1 MPSYFAKKSQLL
13 VNQVAIEH
21 SEKGTWIH
29 IHAESSFGVEHLHAM
44 PQVVFLDSVS
54 AAQTPLAPAVA
65 IPEDTAL
72 LDAYSRAVSSAVE
85 KVGPAV
91 VHIAVRQKRESPDRR
106 RVSPDAEGSGSGFVF
121 TPDGFV
127 LTNSHVVNGA
137 HEIIVTFPDAQTCSA
152 TLIGDDPD
160 TDLAVLRVDVAGQ
173 LQFGAL
179 VARPLIVGQLVIAI
193 GNPLGFQHTVTAG
206 VVSALGR
213 SMRSRTGRLIDNVI
227 QTDAALNPGNSGG
240 PLVSSR
246 GEVIGVNTAT
256 IMGAQGICFAIGAD
270 TAQFVAVRLIRYGKI
285 QRSFIGVAG
294 QDVPIHPRIVRHYS
308 LPASSGAMVISVEPG
323 SPAATAGVR
332 ERDVIIRFGTSQIAG
347 VDDLHRLLTEATP
360 GEGYKIIVLRGTEL
374 VTLNVKPQPRG

>member
-1 MPSYFAKKSQLL
+1 MS
-13 VNQVAIEH
+13 
-21 SEKGTWIH
+21 
-29 IHAESSFGVEHLHAM
+29 
-44 PQVVFLDSVS
+44 QVVFLEAVS
-54 AAQTPLAPAVA
+54 PAQPPLAPTVP
-65 IPEDTAL
+65 IPEDAAL
-72 LDAYSRAVSSAVE
+72 LDAYSRAVTSAVE

-91 VHIAVRQKRESPDRR
+91 LHIAVRQKRGRSDPRR
-106 RVSPDAEGSGSGFVF
+106 NAPEAQGSGSGFVF

-137 HEIIVTFPDAQTCSA
+137 SEIVVTFPHGQTCAA
-152 TLIGDDPD
+152 TVIGDDPD

-173 LQFGAL
+173 LPFGAL
-179 VARPLIVGQLVIAI
+179 VARPLIVGQMAIAI

-285 QRSFIGVAG
+285 ERSYIGVAG

-308 LPASSGAMVISVEPG
+308 LPADTGAMVISVEPG
-323 SPAATAGVR
+323 SPAATAGIR
-332 ERDVIIRFGTSQIAG
+332 DRDVIVRFATTRVAG
-347 VDDLHRLLTEATP
+347 VDDLHRLLTEAAP
-360 GEGYKIIVLRGTEL
+360 GEAAEVAVLRGTEL
-374 VTLNVKPQPRG
+374 MKFPVRPKPRS